1 MRDVADP
8 QFHVV
13 AEIQNSFDT
22 IGIRQSL
29 SFHRFQEEPHPR
41 SPAAFIA
48 NGSQPLIVF
57 FTMFFQKFAQVKHGT
72 GECSLL
78 KKEEQNQESSDSPVS
93 IFEGVQNLKRSA
105 IV

>member
-1 MRDVADP
+1 MCDVADP
-8 QFHVV
+8 RFHVV
-13 AEIQNSFDT
+13 VEIQNSSDT
-22 IGIRQSL
+22 IAIRQGL
-29 SFHRFQEEPHPR
+29 SFHHFQEEP
-41 SPAAFIA
+41 
-48 NGSQPLIVF
+48 
-57 FTMFFQKFAQVKHGT
+57 QKFAQVKHGT